1 MIDEMAAREYIMDMN
16 KKGLSNLLLAL
27 NIESKL
33 IDDSTRGID
42 INYSPLTSTLLVK
55 CTNTHA
61 KRLDNVLA
69 LIKRYMP
76 TKPKS
81 IVHTGKKE
89 GSRAVRMVFEDDFNV
104 IVKHVSEGELRG
116 TV

>member
-1 MIDEMAAREYIMDMN
+1 MIDETAAREYIMDMN
-16 KKGLSNLLLAL
+16 KKGLENLLLAL

-33 IDDSTRGID
+33 VDDSHRGID
-42 INYSPLTSTLLVK
+42 VNYSPLTSTLLVK

-81 IVHTGKKE
+81 IVHAGTKE
-89 GSRAVRMVFEDDFNV
+89 RFRTVRMVFENDFNV
-104 IVKHVSEGELRG
+104 IVQHMSEGESRG